1 MKAAKQ
7 YKEQWEE
14 LNFLR
19 LMKFTENVLKLAGD
33 FLSKANAITHVL
45 LFIFYKL
52 MVIAW
57 RTGHVLLMTEP
68 LVKVEKEETWIYR
81 QIK

>member
-14 LNFLR
+14 VNFLR
-19 LMKFTENVLKLAGD
+19 LMRFIESVLKFTGAILA
-33 FLSKANAITHVL
+33 KTNAFTHVL
-45 LFIFYKL
+45 LFLFYKL
-52 MVIAW
+52 MVLAW

-68 LVKVEKEETWIYR
+68 IVKIEKEETWIYR